1 MKQIALP
8 LSSAQRPSFATFL
21 EGDNAQALSAL
32 RCLLTGQFD
41 GPLYLWGPQASGK
54 THLLSSARQQI
65 TANGHGVGWLGAND
79 ANRAWPSDL
88 VFDPSW
94 RLVVLDDVDGYSEE
108 QQQQAFAWFI
118 HAQSASCKVLAAGR
132 YRPSELSLRDDLTS
146 RLAWGQVHALQPLS
160 EADCRLA
167 LQRSA
172 RVRGINLGDDIVDFV
187 MRRFSRDLG
196 SQMQLLD
203 MLDRFALENKRAV
216 TIPLITAMLRSL

>member
-8 LSSAQRPSFATFL
+8 LGSAQPQTLDNFL

-32 RCLLTGQFD
+32 RCFLTSQFD

-54 THLLSSARQQI
+54 THLLSSARQQLM
-65 TANGHGVGWLGAND
+65 ASGHGVGWLGAND
-79 ANRAWPSDL
+79 HNSAWPSDH

-94 RLVVLDDVDGYSEE
+94 SLVVLDDVDCYSEE

-118 HAQSASCKVLAAGR
+118 HAQSTMCKVLAAGLN
-132 YRPSELSLRDDLTS
+132 RPSELTLRDDLTS
-146 RLAWGQVHALQPLS
+146 RLAWGQVHALHPLS
-160 EADCRLA
+160 EADGRLV
-167 LQRSA
+167 LRQSA
-172 RVRGINLGDDIVDFV
+172 QNRGIDLGDDIVDFV
-187 MRRFSRDLG
+187 MHRFSRDLG

-203 MLDRFALENKRAV
+203 MLDRFALENKRVV